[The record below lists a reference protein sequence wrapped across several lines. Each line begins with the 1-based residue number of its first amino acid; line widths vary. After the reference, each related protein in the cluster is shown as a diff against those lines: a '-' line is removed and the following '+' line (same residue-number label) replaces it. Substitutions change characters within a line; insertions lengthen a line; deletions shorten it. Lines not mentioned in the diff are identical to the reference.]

1 MTALARTDAHVR
13 SRRAQGEREGHGTD
27 LEGPSS
33 ERQAAPVTR
42 GRRGRGPA
50 RTWQGSGFRL
60 VLARLSARG
69 GERPRVC
76 AGSSAL
82 DLALT
87 CGLDPRTG
95 LRPGSKRL
103 RGSEV
108 TGGGKGQRNQ
118 RALYGG
124 VSGAG
129 APRGR
134 CWLESPG
141 PVLPSASSSVA
152 KGQRRDEPQSCARRS
167 MRVKHEEHCLPR
179 SASRTSDHVIRKVLK
194 K

>member
-1 MTALARTDAHVR
+1 MKG
-13 SRRAQGEREGHGTD
+13 RRLKGRQPLSPEGGEDGD
-27 LEGPSS
+27 P
-33 ERQAAPVTR
+33 
-42 GRRGRGPA
+42 RGRGKAAASDSSSP
-50 RTWQGSGFRL
+50 GSL
-60 VLARLSARG
+60 LG

-87 CGLDPRTG
+87 CGRDPRTG